1 MKKVFLLLIVLCAA
15 SAMFAQDASDLL
27 VQTRN
32 ETNDVKAGY
41 MKYNWFLGKMT
52 INDNIIEKQNYYR
65 YFDSDDQELITKGN
79 SLVDLGGKFIGGGVG
94 FALGWGLSSMIF
106 PSNNENSGIDNNVIY
121 AICAGVAAIGI
132 PITIAGNKKV
142 QTAVQHYNTK
152 NGYVHFS
159 PELNFLVNPDGFGLA
174 LRF

>member
-1 MKKVFLLLIVLCAA
+1 MKRVFLLLIVLCAA

-41 MKYNWFLGKMT
+41 MKYNCFLSKMT

-106 PSNNENSGIDNNVIY
+106 PSNNKNGGIDNNVIY

-132 PITIAGNKKV
+132 PITIAGNKKM
-142 QTAVQHYNTK
+142 QTAVQHYNSK
-152 NGYVHFS
+152 NGYVQFS